1 MSLHAH
7 GLRILGSGSSG
18 NAAIVDL
25 ADDLGRRRHIVI
37 DLGLGPRTLPRRA
50 ATVGGFDP
58 DAVVA
63 VLVTHGD
70 QDHLR
75 PSWSRSLH
83 ANRWPV
89 HALPSHHAALARG
102 GVPSASLRPLAD
114 HDRETEI
121 VPGVIATT
129 AIAPHDDHG
138 TATIRLRFG
147 RHDDATTLGWA
158 TDLGRVTPAV
168 ESVLDGCDV
177 LAIESNYD
185 PHLQATSLRPP
196 FLKHRIT
203 GGHGHLSNH
212 ESIDAVRRL
221 ARRHEPSSIALLH
234 LSRDCNHPD
243 IVDALWREQAPHLH
257 ARLRVAHAERP
268 VGPIRLDRGRPTAG
282 PDHGSSDHASPDRT
296 AVDRPADDRPEDTR
310 PAPTTLFG

>member
-1 MSLHAH
+1 MTLAPHN
-7 GLRILGSGSSG
+7 LRILGSGSSG
-18 NAAIVDL
+18 NAAVIDL
-25 ADDLGRRRHIVI
+25 IDEGGRRRHVLI

-63 VLVTHGD
+63 VLITHGD

-83 ANRWPV
+83 AHRWPV
-89 HALPSHHAALARG
+89 HALPSHHAALVRG
-102 GVPSASLRPLAD
+102 GVPSNALRPLPD
-114 HDRETEI
+114 LGREIEI

-138 TATIRLRFG
+138 TATLRLRFG
-147 RHDDATTLGWA
+147 RDDEATTLGWA

-168 ESVLDGCDV
+168 EAVLDGCDV

-185 PHLQATSLRPP
+185 PHLQTTSPRPP
-196 FLKHRIT
+196 FLKHRIM
-203 GGHGHLSNH
+203 GGHGHLSNE
-212 ESIDAVRRL
+212 ESIDAVLRL
-221 ARRHEPSSIALLH
+221 AERREPDAIALLH

-243 IVDALWREQAPHLH
+243 LVNELWRARAPHLH
-257 ARLRVAHAERP
+257 DRVHVAHAERP
-268 VGPIRLDRGRPTAG
+268 VGPIPLGGDPVARPT
-282 PDHGSSDHASPDRT
+282 
-296 AVDRPADDRPEDTR
+296 VPA
-310 PAPTTLFG
+310 ATLFG